1 MKSELTLVFEEKDGT
16 LNWLFNIISYAHH
29 ISDAKVKGMLEPM
42 MKEFLH
48 ADSYNRLIELSNQ
61 NLPEEELI
69 TEHLNKGII
78 KFSSPTVKVRGPKIK
93 AMCYMIE
100 QAGAMQDAAAGED
113 VPDSI
118 LALFKG
124 HQGILDRM
132 KAVIVESLESAGAK
146 GVQIEKF
153 SSQ

>member
-1 MKSELTLVFEEKDGT
+1 MKSEVTLIFEEKDGT

-48 ADSYNRLIELSNQ
+48 ADSYNKLIELSDKNI
-61 NLPEEELI
+61 PEEELI
-69 TEHLNKGII
+69 SDHLNKGVIR
-78 KFSSPTVKVRGPKIK
+78 FSSPTVKVRGPKIK

-100 QAGAMQDAAAGED
+100 QAGAMQEAAAGED
-113 VPDSI
+113 VSDNI

-132 KAVIVESLESAGAK
+132 KTVITEALEAAGAK

>member
-1 MKSELTLVFEEKDGT
+1 MKSELTLIFEEKDGT

-29 ISDAKVKGMLEPM
+29 ISDDKVKGMLEPM

-48 ADSYNRLIELSNQ
+48 ADSYNKLIELAKTNI
-61 NLPEEELI
+61 PEEELI
-69 TEHLNKGII
+69 TEHLNKGTI

-132 KAVIVESLESAGAK
+132 KAVVTESLEAAGAK

>member
-1 MKSELTLVFEEKDGT
+1 MKSEVTLIFEENDGT

-48 ADSYNRLIELSNQ
+48 QDSYNRLLELSEKNIS
-61 NLPEEELI
+61 EEELI
-69 TEHLNKGII
+69 SEHLNKGVI
-78 KFSSPTVKVRGPKIK
+78 KFSSPKVTVRGPKIK

-100 QAGAMQDAAAGED
+100 QAGAMQEAAAGED
-113 VPDSI
+113 VPENV

-124 HQGILDRM
+124 HQGILDRI
-132 KAVIVESLESAGAK
+132 KIVITEALQIAGAK

>member
-1 MKSELTLVFEEKDGT
+1 MRSEVTLNFEENDGT
-16 LNWLFNIISYAHH
+16 LNWLFNIITYAHH
-29 ISDAKVKGMLEPM
+29 ISDDKVKGMLEPM

-48 ADSYNRLIELSNQ
+48 PESYSKLMKLSDDAI
-61 NLPEEELI
+61 PEEELI
-69 TEHLNKGII
+69 TQHINKGLIR
-78 KFSSPTVKVRGPKIK
+78 FSSPTVKVRGQKIK

-100 QAGAMQDAAAGED
+100 QAGAMEQAAAGED

-124 HQGILDRM
+124 HEQILDRIRQVVTE
-132 KAVIVESLESAGAK
+132 AVQAAGAK

>member
-1 MKSELTLVFEEKDGT
+1 MKSEVTLIFEENDGT

-29 ISDAKVKGMLEPM
+29 ISDDKVKGMLEPM

-48 ADSYNRLIELSNQ
+48 PDSYNKLLELANQ
-61 NLPEEELI
+61 NISEQDLI
-69 TEHLNKGII
+69 GEHLNKGVI
-78 KFSSPTVKVRGPKIK
+78 KFSSPKVTVRGPKIK

-100 QAGAMQDAAAGED
+100 QAGAMQEAAAGED
-113 VPDSI
+113 VQESV

-132 KAVIVESLESAGAK
+132 KVVITEAVQVAGGK

>member
-1 MKSELTLVFEEKDGT
+1 MKSEVTLMFEENDGT
-16 LNWLFNIISYAHH
+16 LNWLFNIIAYAHH
-29 ISDAKVKGMLEPM
+29 ISDDKVKGMLEPM

-48 ADSYNRLIELSNQ
+48 PDSYNKLIELSDKNI
-61 NLPEEELI
+61 PEEELI
-69 TEHLNKGII
+69 SKHLNQGAI
-78 KFSSPTVKVRGPKIK
+78 KFSSPVVKVRGPKIK

-100 QAGAMQDAAAGED
+100 QAGAMQEAAQGED
-113 VPDSI
+113 VADNI

-124 HQGILDRM
+124 HEEILDRM
-132 KAVIVESLESAGAK
+132 KVVMTEALQMAGAK

>member
-1 MKSELTLVFEEKDGT
+1 MKSEVTLIFEEKDGT

-48 ADSYNRLIELSNQ
+48 ADSYNKLIELSDKNI
-61 NLPEEELI
+61 PEEELI
-69 TEHLNKGII
+69 SDHLNKGII
-78 KFSSPTVKVRGPKIK
+78 RFSSPTVKVRGPKIK

-113 VPDSI
+113 VSDNI
-118 LALFKG
+118 LALFIG
-124 HQGILDRM
+124 YHGILDRRI
-132 KAVIVESLESAGAK
+132 AAIVEAVVAAGA
-146 GVQIEKF
+146 
-153 SSQ
+153 